1 MNKSNKPA
9 LPVSAAPQPTETP
22 SDLAPASATY
32 PVWRDADR
40 TYHRVEQIAA
50 VYNAAPQAKI
60 DILKEG
66 RPATDVEA
74 LAALMSITKETLMQT
89 LRLSRATVNRKAR
102 AAQTLSP
109 DETERLLGVETLIA
123 KVATMV
129 AQSGDPGGFDA
140 AGWMARWLETPVP
153 ALGARTPGSFMDT
166 MEGQRLVAGLLA
178 STQSGAYA

>member
-60 DILKEG
+60 DILKE
-66 RPATDVEA
+66 
-74 LAALMSITKETLMQT
+74 TLMQT

-109 DETERLLGVETLIA
+109 DETERLLGVET
-123 KVATMV
+123 
-129 AQSGDPGGFDA
+129 
-140 AGWMARWLETPVP
+140 
-153 ALGARTPGSFMDT
+153 
-166 MEGQRLVAGLLA
+166 
-178 STQSGAYA
+178 